1 MSEYNPPFVLN
12 DEIITKTIQIAE
24 ICGELSTA
32 VESKKQVILRREN
45 RVKTIYSSLAI
56 EANSLDID
64 QVKAVINGKRV
75 LAPAKD
81 IKEIKNAYEIY
92 EHLDKLN
99 PYSIE
104 DLLKAHKVMTKDL
117 IKEAGKFRS
126 NNVGVYQGEKLLHAG
141 TPAKYVL
148 KVMKDLFEWLNKSKL
163 HPLIKSCIFH
173 YEFEFIHPFADGNG
187 RMGRLWHTLLLT
199 KWKDFFA
206 WVPIESLIHDNQ
218 QDYYQAIEK
227 ANVSDTIN
235 PFVVFML
242 DMIYQALAEV
252 RDSQKNV
259 GNNVGNNDKRI
270 INILKKNPTYS
281 AALIAKEIGLSSRQ
295 VERIIRRLREEKK
308 LIRKG
313 SPRSGYWSVK

>member
-12 DEIITKTIQIAE
+12 EEIITKTIQIAE

-141 TPAKYVL
+141 TPAKYVP
-148 KVMKDLFEWLNKSKL
+148 KVMKNLFEWLNKSKL

-235 PFVVFML
+235 PFVTFML